1 MTYAT
6 AANLLERFSAEEI
19 AQRADRSIPR
29 LVTAAMLSTAAAG
42 GDMSGYTAP
51 EQAAAAAALA
61 LINGALADA
70 DSEIDGYVATRYSVP
85 LNPAPSIVKRL
96 ACDLARYHLYDDQAT
111 ETIQKRR
118 DAAVAELRDISAGK
132 VSLGTTAT
140 GDTAPPAQGGMV
152 EMTSPERV
160 FARGSDGGLR

>member
-6 AANLLERFSAEEI
+6 AANLLERFDAEEI
-19 AQRADRSIPR
+19 AQRTDRSIPR
-29 LVTAAMLSTAAAG
+29 LVTAAMLRTAAAG
-42 GDMSGYTAP
+42 GDMSGFTAP

-61 LINGALADA
+61 LINEALADA

-85 LNPAPSIVKRL
+85 LTPAPSIVKRL
-96 ACDLARYHLYDDQAT
+96 ACDLVRYHLYDDQAT

-118 DAAVAELRDISAGK
+118 DAAVAVLRDIAAGK

-140 GDTAPPAQGGMV
+140 GDTAPAAQGGMV
-152 EMTSPERV
+152 EMTSPDRV
-160 FARGSDGGLR
+160 FARRPNGGLS

>member
-6 AANLLERFSAEEI
+6 ATNLLERFDPEEL

-51 EQAAAAAALA
+51 EQAATAAVLT
-61 LINGALADA
+61 LINGALSDA

-96 ACDLARYHLYDDQAT
+96 ACDLARHHLYDDQVT

-118 DAAVAELRDISAGK
+118 DSAVAVLRDIAAGK
-132 VSLGTTAT
+132 VSLGTTAD
-140 GDTAPPAQGGMV
+140 GGTAPAPQGGLV
-152 EMTSPERV
+152 EFSSPAKV
-160 FARGSDGGLR
+160 FGRPTNGGLR

>member
-6 AANLLERFSAEEI
+6 AANLLERFSAEEL

-42 GDMSGYTAP
+42 GDMSGFTAP

-70 DSEIDGYVATRYSVP
+70 DSEIDGYVATRYNVP

-96 ACDLARYHLYDDQAT
+96 ACDLARHHLYDDQVT
-111 ETIQKRR
+111 EVIQKRR
-118 DAAVAELRDISAGK
+118 DAAVAVLRDISAGK

-140 GDTAPPAQGGMV
+140 GDTAPIAQGGMV
-152 EMTSPERV
+152 EITSPTKV
-160 FARGSDGGLR
+160 FGRPDNGGLR

>member
-6 AANLLERFSAEEI
+6 AANLLERFDAEEI

-29 LVTAAMLSTAAAG
+29 LVTAPMLVTAAGG

-51 EQAAAAAALA
+51 EQAAAAAVLA
-61 LINGALADA
+61 LVDGALADA

-118 DAAVAELRDISAGK
+118 DAAVAVLRDIAGGK
-132 VSLGTTAT
+132 VSLGTTAA
-140 GDTAPPAQGGMV
+140 GGTAPAAQGGMV
-152 EMTSPERV
+152 EIASPAKV
-160 FARGSDGGLR
+160 FGRPANGGLR

>member
-1 MTYAT
+1 MSYAT
-6 AANLLERFSAEEI
+6 AAELLERFSAEEI

-42 GDMSGYTAP
+42 GDMSGYTVP

-70 DSEIDGYVATRYSVP
+70 DSEIDGYVATRYAVP
-85 LNPAPSIVKRL
+85 LAPAPPIVQRL

-111 ETIQKRR
+111 DVIQKRR
-118 DAAVAELRDISAGK
+118 DAAVAVLRDIAAGR
-132 VSLGTTAT
+132 VSLGIGNSGA
-140 GDTAPPAQGGMV
+140 APQGGLV
-152 EMTSPERV
+152 EMVSPERV
-160 FARGSDGGLR
+160 FARGTDGGLR

>member
-1 MTYAT
+1 MSYAT

-42 GDMSGYTAP
+42 GSMSGYTAP

-70 DSEIDGYVATRYSVP
+70 DSAIDGYVATRYAVP
-85 LNPAPSIVKRL
+85 LAPALAAGVKRL
-96 ACDLARYHLYDDQAT
+96 ACDLARYHLYDDQVT
-111 ETIQKRR
+111 EAIQKRR
-118 DAAVAELRDISAGK
+118 DEAVAELRDIAAGRS
-132 VSLGTTAT
+132 SLGISNVGA
-140 GDTAPPAQGGMV
+140 APSGGLV
-152 EMTSPERV
+152 EMVAPERV
-160 FARGSDGGLR
+160 FARDTDGGLR

>member
-29 LVTAAMLSTAAAG
+29 LVTAPMLATAAAG
-42 GDMSGYTAP
+42 GSMSGYTAE
-51 EQAAAAAALA
+51 EQAASAAVLA
-61 LINGALADA
+61 LINSALADA

-85 LNPAPSIVKRL
+85 LNPVPTIIKRL

-118 DAAVAELRDISAGK
+118 DAAVAVLRDISAGK
-132 VSLGTTAT
+132 VSLGDPGTAQ
-140 GDTAPPAQGGMV
+140 APQGGLV
-152 EMTSPERV
+152 EMVSPERV
-160 FARGSDGGLR
+160 FARGANGGLR

>member
-29 LVTAAMLSTAAAG
+29 LVTASMLSTAAAG
-42 GDMSGYTAP
+42 GDMTGYTAP
-51 EQAAAAAALA
+51 EQAAAAAVLA
-61 LINGALADA
+61 LVNGALADA

-85 LNPAPSIVKRL
+85 LAPVPSIVKRL

-118 DAAVAELRDISAGK
+118 DAAVAVLRDISAGK
-132 VSLGTTAT
+132 VSLGTTDS
-140 GDTAPPAQGGMV
+140 GGSAPPPQGGLV
-152 EMTSPERV
+152 EMVSPERV
-160 FARGSDGGLR
+160 FARGSNGGLR